1 MKKNVKDYAIY
12 FFTLI
17 LGVAIFYI
25 FNAMD
30 AQEALLKVSES
41 KQEIMGLMNTML
53 GGISVFVSF
62 ILGFLIIY
70 ASRFLMKRRKK
81 EFGIYMTLGMG
92 KGQISK
98 ILLLETLLI
107 GLISLVVGL
116 VCGIFISQV
125 MSTFVAKLFEV
136 DMTQYEFVFSSAALV
151 KTIVYFGIMYLMVMI
166 FNTFSVSKCKLI
178 DLINAKKQSEKVKV
192 KNPVI
197 SVLVFLIAVFIL
209 GTAYYTVVDKAL
221 TMKEETLYL
230 AIGMGVI
237 GTYLV
242 FWSLSGF
249 ILKVVQ
255 ASKKIYLKNLNTFV
269 LRQLHSEVNTTVF
282 SMTVI
287 CLLLFLTIGILSS
300 AVSINNSVKGDLKEN
315 APVDVML
322 VESRN
327 LTPTETITEAEVQKS
342 KLSID
347 TILDQYQFDQSVLKD
362 KIEVNAYEVPDFTLR
377 ETQKSN
383 IEEVTKNFKFIQL
396 DTKES
401 IMKLSDYNQ
410 VAKLYNLP
418 TYELKDNEYIVIANF
433 DSMVELRDQSLKQ
446 KPDIN
451 INGQTYHAKYDKCQ
465 DGFIQISNSHTNT
478 GIYLVPDDAVTEDQL
493 VYSYLIANYQANT
506 DAEKQAIEKQMETL
520 DVKLRPQIMMESK
533 ISIYDSAVGLG
544 AIVTFIG
551 LYLGIIFLISSAAML
566 ALKELSESS
575 DNKERY
581 TVLRKIGVD
590 ERMINR
596 SLFAQIG
603 IFFLLP
609 LTLAIIHSIFGI
621 QFANK
626 ILMTVINKDLLLP
639 IVITSVVIAFIYG
652 GYFLITYLCS
662 KKIISES

>member
-125 MSTFVAKLFEV
+125 MSIFVAKLFEV